1 MDKEHLLVMMD
12 FVDSFMVKR
21 ALIDFL
27 LLHLSD
33 MGQGIQ
39 KLSTIINSEI

>member
-1 MDKEHLLVMMD
+1 MESLTTEEATQLIELAKQ
-12 FVDSFMVKR
+12 